1 MGKLKLVYRGRLPA
15 MNEIIGAN
23 RRNFYMGN
31 KLKQKT
37 QNDIIAQFLPQ
48 KRGTEF
54 QKKVN
59 MRIWFYEP
67 NQRRDEDN
75 VKSGL
80 KFLLDALQEIKILKS
95 DSPKYLH
102 IASDEVFVDREN
114 PRIEIEI
121 KEAHR
126 QMMCDDRYSKKDKDL
141 KVPKHCEVCGEVFIP
156 FEIIDDTSF
165 RGWDICSLKCLDIWA
180 DLKKQKITKHC
191 EFCGKEFQT
200 IVISKKTCSD
210 NCRKKLSL
218 RNRKCG
224 NE

>member
-1 MGKLKLVYRGRLPA
+1 MLERLNELMKGEMKKLKLVYRGRLPA

-37 QNDIIAQFLPQ
+37 QQDIMAQFLPQ
-48 KRGTEF
+48 KRGMEF
-54 QKKVN
+54 QEKVN

-80 KFLLDALQEIKILKS
+80 KFLLDALQEIKILKN

-114 PRIEIEI
+114 PRIEIEL
-121 KEAHR
+121 E
-126 QMMCDDRYSKKDKDL
+126 
-141 KVPKHCEVCGEVFIP
+141 
-156 FEIIDDTSF
+156 EI
-165 RGWDICSLKCLDIWA
+165 
-180 DLKKQKITKHC
+180 
-191 EFCGKEFQT
+191 
-200 IVISKKTCSD
+200 
-210 NCRKKLSL
+210 
-218 RNRKCG
+218 
-224 NE
+224 

>member
-1 MGKLKLVYRGRLPA
+1 MELTINGDLSCMKHLCKDDALEMLSMQLR
-15 MNEIIGAN
+15 EQIG
-23 RRNFYMGN
+23 GV
-31 KLKQKT
+31 
-37 QNDIIAQFLPQ
+37 QF
-48 KRGTEF
+48 E
-54 QKKVN
+54 KKVLIYVKYFEKDKK
-59 MRIWFYEP
+59 RSEKDVTGDVKFILDTLHELGLI
-67 NQRRDEDN
+67 QSVDE
-75 VKSGL
+75 
-80 KFLLDALQEIKILKS
+80 KFIHLLQEV
-95 DSPKYLH
+95 Y
-102 IASDEVFVDREN
+102 VDREE
-114 PRIEIEI
+114 PRIEVEI
-121 KEAHR
+121 KEVHR

-141 KVPKHCEVCGEVFIP
+141 KIPKHCEVCGEVFIP

-218 RNRKCG
+218 KNRSCE

>member
-1 MGKLKLVYRGRLPA
+1 MELTINGDLSCMKYLCKDDALEMLS
-15 MNEIIGAN
+15 MQLSEQIG
-23 RRNFYMGN
+23 GV
-31 KLKQKT
+31 
-37 QNDIIAQFLPQ
+37 QF
-48 KRGTEF
+48 E
-54 QKKVN
+54 KKVLIYVKYFEKDKK
-59 MRIWFYEP
+59 RSEKDVTGDVKFILDTLHELGLI
-67 NQRRDEDN
+67 QSVDE
-75 VKSGL
+75 
-80 KFLLDALQEIKILKS
+80 KFIHLLQEV
-95 DSPKYLH
+95 Y
-102 IASDEVFVDREN
+102 VDREE
-114 PRIEIEI
+114 PRIEVEI
-121 KEAHR
+121 KEVHR

-141 KVPKHCEVCGEVFIP
+141 KIPKHCEVCGEVFIP

-218 RNRKCG
+218 RNRSCE

>member
-1 MGKLKLVYRGRLPA
+1 MLIYVKYFEKD
-15 MNEIIGAN
+15 
-23 RRNFYMGN
+23 
-31 KLKQKT
+31 K
-37 QNDIIAQFLPQ
+37 
-48 KRGTEF
+48 KRSEKDVTGDVKFILDTLHELGLI
-54 QKKVN
+54 QSV
-59 MRIWFYEP
+59 
-67 NQRRDEDN
+67 DE
-75 VKSGL
+75 
-80 KFLLDALQEIKILKS
+80 KFIHLLQEV
-95 DSPKYLH
+95 Y
-102 IASDEVFVDREN
+102 VDREE
-114 PRIEIEI
+114 PRIEVEI
-121 KEAHR
+121 KEVHR

-218 RNRKCG
+218 KKKRNGINKG
-224 NE
+224 VS

>member
-1 MGKLKLVYRGRLPA
+1 MKLIEEDEGKNMGKLKLVYRGRLPA

-37 QNDIIAQFLPQ
+37 QQDIMAQLLPQ

-54 QKKVN
+54 QEKVN
-59 MRIWFYEP
+59 MRIWFYKP

-80 KFLLDALQEIKILKS
+80 KFLLDALQEIKILKN

-114 PRIEIEI
+114 PRIEIEL
-121 KEAHR
+121 E
-126 QMMCDDRYSKKDKDL
+126 
-141 KVPKHCEVCGEVFIP
+141 
-156 FEIIDDTSF
+156 EI
-165 RGWDICSLKCLDIWA
+165 
-180 DLKKQKITKHC
+180 
-191 EFCGKEFQT
+191 
-200 IVISKKTCSD
+200 
-210 NCRKKLSL
+210 
-218 RNRKCG
+218 
-224 NE
+224 